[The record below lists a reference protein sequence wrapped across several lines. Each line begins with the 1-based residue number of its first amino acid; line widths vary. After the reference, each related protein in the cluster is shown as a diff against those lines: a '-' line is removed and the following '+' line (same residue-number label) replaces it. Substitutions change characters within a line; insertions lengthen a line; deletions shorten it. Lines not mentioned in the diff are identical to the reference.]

1 MLRLKRLIHHGNS
14 ISHAIIG
21 SRIIA
26 HGQDLLV
33 PLPSPLLAQWSTN
46 RFFLDIFKRPNKDEI
61 LKERARITDEIK
73 RGYFD
78 DIKEIK
84 QHGGKISLANK
95 VIAPA
100 LEAAKF
106 PSLKVEYPDGRTS
119 KFPIVS
125 NGEVANA
132 DVLPNLK
139 ASVLCLTF
147 REYSQGMINSWS
159 LPLLDTFNASKDV
172 ELYQVSFIDTKFL
185 CWKPMKK
192 LLLWTMRSSKPDG
205 SNDALRRQMVYYFG
219 DHYYFRKEL
228 GIENL
233 CTGYIF
239 LLDRFGRIRW
249 QGSGMASKEE
259 LTSLVSCTSLLL
271 EEK

>member
-14 ISHAIIG
+14 TSHAILG

-26 HGQDLLV
+26 HGQDQLV

-46 RFFLDIFKRPNKDEI
+46 RFFFGIFKKPNEDEV

-73 RGYFD
+73 RGYFL
-78 DIKEIK
+78 DISEIK
-84 QHGGKISLANK
+84 QHGGKIALANK
-95 VIAPA
+95 VIVPV

-106 PSLKVEYPDGRTS
+106 PSLEVDYPDGRTL

-125 NGEVANA
+125 NGKVANA
-132 DVLPNLK
+132 DALPNPK
-139 ASVLCLTF
+139 ASILCLTF
-147 REYSQGMINSWS
+147 REFSQKMINSWS
-159 LPLLDTFNASKDV
+159 VPLLDTFSDSKDV
-172 ELYQVSFIDTKFL
+172 ELYQVSFIDSTLL

-192 LLLWTMRSSKPDG
+192 LLLRTMRSSKPDG
-205 SNDALRRQMVYYFG
+205 SNDALRRQMVYHFG
-219 DHYYFRKEL
+219 DHYYFRKKL
-228 GIENL
+228 GIVNL

-249 QGSGMASKEE
+249 RGTGMASKEE